1 MKGGL
6 AMKQFFSANLS
17 NMTFIFSFI
26 ILLNAILGNLGDFN
40 KLVLYLAAVTLILTI
55 LSYGISYINFH
66 LEWTYHIVQLS
77 FLFSAFLLLG
87 HVMKLISFSLE
98 NILVNGIVFS
108 IVYFLTVRL
117 RKQQLNQ
124 LADAINE
131 QLGDRK

>member
-1 MKGGL
+1 MG
-6 AMKQFFSANLS
+6 
-17 NMTFIFSFI
+17 
-26 ILLNAILGNLGDFN
+26 
-40 KLVLYLAAVTLILTI
+40 
-55 LSYGISYINFH
+55 YI
-66 LEWTYHIVQLS
+66 T
-77 FLFSAFLLLG
+77 
-87 HVMKLISFSLE
+87 KLIPFSLE

>member
-6 AMKQFFSANLS
+6 VMKQFFSANLS

-26 ILLNAILGNLGDFN
+26 ILLNALLGNLGDFN

-77 FLFSAFLLLG
+77 FLFSTFLLMG
-87 HVMKLISFSLE
+87 HVMKLIPFSLE

-108 IVYFLTVRL
+108 IIYFLTVGL